1 MQKTMNH
8 GPLPQPVSGQ
18 TPRVAVFPLTSE
30 SVRFVETHEQ
40 FEKDVPCKNETKYLR
55 TNLHF

>member
-1 MQKTMNH
+1 MNH